1 MVFKNLYQNRR
12 NEKAQIA
19 VYDNSS
25 SDSVIEDGELQYT
38 REQGKNGTA
47 ATTQEASGAPV
58 EIDSPLGYHVNWYTI
73 IFLNIGQMVGTGV
86 FSTRRFSSPLLD
98 VADFCSWIY
107 PPRPGLCWIV
117 TTLLANRSS
126 YCCCWFC
133 SLPCV
138 GLLLPQSFRQRS
150 RVPRTGVS
158 SAEILLSYRFRHA
171 QCSFGL

>member
-1 MVFKNLYQNRR
+1 MFTGEAFSLIHLSSRTPTLRLSLALWLSETDKMVFRNLYQNRR

-86 FSTRRFSSPLLD
+86 FSTRRSFLLFLN
-98 VADFCSWIY
+98 VANFYSWIH
-107 PPRPGLCWIV
+107 PSRPGLCWVV
-117 TTLLANRSS
+117 TPLLANWSS
-126 YCCCWFC
+126 HCCCWFF
-133 SLPCV
+133 SLP
-138 GLLLPQSFRQRS
+138 
-150 RVPRTGVS
+150 
-158 SAEILLSYRFRHA
+158 
-171 QCSFGL
+171 